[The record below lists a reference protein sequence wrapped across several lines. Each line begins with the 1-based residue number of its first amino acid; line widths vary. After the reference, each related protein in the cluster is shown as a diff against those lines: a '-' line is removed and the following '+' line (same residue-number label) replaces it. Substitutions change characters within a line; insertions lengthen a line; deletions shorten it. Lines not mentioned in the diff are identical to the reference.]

1 MLRLPSF
8 PIVQLN
14 LPPPHLLQTACA
26 MFIKRALVQRLGVGG
41 GVSSLFSFNCHPRKQ
56 LSVNIKKNTFY
67 VYYVRGLF

>member
-41 GVSSLFSFNCHPRKQ
+41 EFLPCFNCHPRKQ

-67 VYYVRGLF
+67 VYSVRGLF

>member
-41 GVSSLFSFNCHPRKQ
+41 EFLPCFLLTVILENSFQ
-56 LSVNIKKNTFY
+56 
-67 VYYVRGLF
+67 